1 MYMLFFF
8 FQAEDGIRD
17 VAVTGVQTCALPIY
31 GGTVRHGFDHHECRR
46 DHDPCVRYLRL
57 RPRPRG
63 TTRGIRPGRRRA
75 AGRDPDPH
83 GPRTGDHAH
92 RGKME
97 LVAGRQG
104 AENGARGRRV
114 AGGTAPLIPR
124 GSVFLPTGPSATPVR
139 AVRSAGPSAAF
150 TAATPGAVPAR
161 APAPATGRGPRSR
174 DAPSARPATGGDEAK
189 RRRPGRSTSPR
200 RGAWT
205 PRRRPLLAAN

>member
-1 MYMLFFF
+1 MDVVFF

-17 VAVTGVQTCALPIY
+17 LTVTGVQTCALPI
-31 GGTVRHGFDHHECRR
+31 C
-46 DHDPCVRYLRL
+46 
-57 RPRPRG
+57 
-63 TTRGIRPGRRRA
+63 GIRPGRRRA
-75 AGRDPDPH
+75 AGRGPDPH

-139 AVRSAGPSAAF
+139 AVRSAGPSAAC
-150 TAATPGAVPAR
+150 TAATPGA
-161 APAPATGRGPRSR
+161 
-174 DAPSARPATGGDEAK
+174 
-189 RRRPGRSTSPR
+189 
-200 RGAWT
+200 
-205 PRRRPLLAAN
+205 